1 MIDSPESAD
10 DTPPRKSSEPF
21 TEEEELIAAQLYLE
35 HLYMQAF
42 NEAALYGEAIR
53 AVRRVGIVTRSRQK
67 EIAELERWYAL
78 DESHGGES
86 ADNRPDDDPGA
97 PA

>member
-1 MIDSPESAD
+1 MIDSPEPPQD
-10 DTPPRKSSEPF
+10 DSISY
-21 TEEEELIAAQLYLE
+21 TEEEHLLAAQLYLE
-35 HLYMQAF
+35 HLYTTAF

-53 AVRRVGIVTRSRQK
+53 AMRRVGIITRSRQK

-78 DESHGGES
+78 NESDGGER
-86 ADNRPDDDPGA
+86 ATDRPDDDPGA